1 MIDRLHV
8 WPRRLGVSAVALFVG
23 AIGIGASAATA
34 VMLIAN
40 ASAATPAEDDA
51 MIAKSLATMLRA
63 GRTVISLNQAKIN
76 DPALGNKGL
85 DGKTVVAEAVKIYR
99 ETAGID
105 PNSIDAK
112 SRHGKLL
119 RMEMEAIAEVLD
131 VHQQTINRQGVGF
144 KGFIPAVFARQV
156 SESFG
161 RRATGLAEIKVTA
174 PAKLVRNPKAR
185 ADAWESKAIGEKL
198 MAVGWSKDMAF
209 SEMSETKG
217 KIAYRTAMP
226 EYYAASCLSCHGS
239 PAGEIDI
246 TGYPKE
252 GAQVGDLGGVIS
264 ITLYR

>member
-1 MIDRLHV
+1 MTDRSHASPLF
-8 WPRRLGVSAVALFVG
+8 RFSAAALFAGTIGISAVA
-23 AIGIGASAATA
+23 ATA
-34 VMLIAN
+34 ILLVAN
-40 ASAATPAEDDA
+40 ASAAIPAEDDA

-63 GRTVISLNQAKIN
+63 GRTVISANQAKIN
-76 DPALGNKGL
+76 DAALGDKGL
-85 DGKTVVAEAVKIYR
+85 DGKTVVAAAAKIYSDA
-99 ETAGID
+99 AGVD
-105 PNSIDAK
+105 LASIDAN

-161 RRATGLAEIKVTA
+161 RRATGLAEMKVTA
-174 PAKLVRNPKAR
+174 PAKLVRNPKAK
-185 ADAWESKAIGEKL
+185 ADTWESKAISEKL
-198 MAVGWSKDMAF
+198 MAANWSKDMVF
-209 SEMSETKG
+209 SEVSDIKG
-217 KIAYRTAMP
+217 KTAYRTAMP

-252 GAQVGDLGGVIS
+252 GAEVGDLGGVIS